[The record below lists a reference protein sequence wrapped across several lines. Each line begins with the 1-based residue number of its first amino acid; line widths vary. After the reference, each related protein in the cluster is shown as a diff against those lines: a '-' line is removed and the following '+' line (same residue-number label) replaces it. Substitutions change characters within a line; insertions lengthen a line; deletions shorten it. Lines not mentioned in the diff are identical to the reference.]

1 MDCFGHAR
9 HCLIVRLA
17 TFVLIGWSTA
27 FEAIWILWGWDM
39 DRRFILQGLEC
50 QASIGIYDAERAN
63 KQRIK
68 IDAEV
73 RLYPATEPVD
83 DKVDSTL
90 NYDLI
95 RETILNIVS
104 ARHYNLQ
111 ETLARC
117 LFARIIGQRLA
128 PNRLR
133 ITVH

>member
-1 MDCFGHAR
+1 
-9 HCLIVRLA
+9 
-17 TFVLIGWSTA
+17 
-27 FEAIWILWGWDM
+27 M

-63 KQRIK
+63 TQRIK

-104 ARHYNLQ
+104 ARHYDLQ
-111 ETLARC
+111 ETLART
-117 LFARIIGQRLA
+117 LFDALRHWMMCNRFGFEQ
-128 PNRLR
+128 PNLMPMM
-133 ITVH
+133 IVKPSPIS